1 MRRSLVAAA
10 LVSACATRSVSTT
23 PPVWERYV
31 SVDRDRLVVATC
43 FDLAH
48 TRCEER
54 AHPLRRRDTDVFAL
68 RNSTWLWPASPPLV
82 GTTVR
87 TRFELP
93 AGWSVSTPWP
103 REGDLYTMDATAMRW
118 EGYTLLGPLSREA
131 FTVEGTVFDVT
142 REGFSD
148 VRAPP
153 VERWLGDAWRA
164 VRSLVPSARPPRV
177 QVWLRAAPGS
187 REAVAFGLVSRGGGP
202 SVMFFVDPDATPD
215 LLARDWQATHELVHL
230 VHPVFLDRDAWL
242 REGLATWYQEVL
254 RARSGAQTASSAWST
269 ILDGL
274 TLGATEGSGATL
286 EEESASMGR
295 THRYH
300 RVYWWGVA
308 VAMTLDVTLRT
319 GVTWRSLARRGDA
332 RALRRVSARA
342 RARVER
348 ERRRLADGAG
358 DGGSPVGARR
368 KPRAV
373 LDGVPRRRGNASR
386 ARGPAG
392 IRRGDRLRRR
402 GADGRHPRRD
412 HARTLTRGARARHNP
427 AHGSL
432 AQRQSCGLLIRRSWV
447 RSPDDPLENKGFNRS
462 APSTESPDWASV
474 CCNRVAAVNPRQRA
488 ESRCSTALASWRPY
502 TPGALVVVGD
512 APIAARTLDPR
523 ASLTLPSP
531 SWPRLNRTLTVA
543 SGVSGRRRSSLAT
556 APRSTARSR
565 RW

>member
-1 MRRSLVAAA
+1 MRRSLVVAA

-43 FDLAH
+43 FDVAH

-54 AHPLRRRDTDVFAL
+54 AHPLRRRGADVFAL

-142 REGFSD
+142 RDGFSD
-148 VRAPP
+148 IHAPP
-153 VERWLGDAWRA
+153 VEQWLGGAWRA
-164 VRSLVPSARPPRV
+164 VRSLVSSARPPRV

-215 LLARDWQATHELVHL
+215 SLARDWQATHELVHL

-254 RARSGAQTASSAWST
+254 RARSGAQTAASAWST
-269 ILDGL
+269 ILEGL

-319 GVTWRSLARRGDA
+319 ESHGAASLDTAMGALYEASQREPERAWSAREAVALMERATGVALWARVVSPALSSTAYPDVEGTL
-332 RALRRVSARA
+332 RALGVQR
-342 RARVER
+342 
-348 ERRRLADGAG
+348 
-358 DGGSPVGARR
+358 GS
-368 KPRAV
+368 
-373 LDGVPRRRGNASR
+373 DGVIGF
-386 ARGPAG
+386 
-392 IRRGDRLRRR
+392 
-402 GADGRHPRRD
+402 
-412 HARTLTRGARARHNP
+412 
-427 AHGSL
+427 
-432 AQRQSCGLLIRRSWV
+432 
-447 RSPDDPLENKGFNRS
+447 DDE
-462 APSTESPDWASV
+462 
-474 CCNRVAAVNPRQRA
+474 
-488 ESRCSTALASWRPY
+488 
-502 TPGALVVVGD
+502 
-512 APIAARTLDPR
+512 
-523 ASLTLPSP
+523 
-531 SWPRLNRTLTVA
+531 
-543 SGVSGRRRSSLAT
+543 
-556 APRSTARSR
+556 APRSDIRDAITRGR
-565 RW
+565 